1 MSDPED
7 EVSPEEAA
15 KILGVSDP
23 IVCHR
28 MDSGKLPF
36 REVGAQ
42 RRVLL
47 TDVLRLKEAEDRR
60 RKFAAALRADTED
73 LEANYTQPGQSAR

>member
-1 MSDPED
+1 MNDSEE

-15 KILGVSDP
+15 KILGISDP
-23 IVCHR
+23 IICHR
-28 MDSGKLPF
+28 MDAGKLPF

-42 RRVLL
+42 RRILV

-60 RKFAAALRADTED
+60 RKFAAALGADTED
-73 LEANYTQPGQSAR
+73 LEANYARPGQSAR